1 MDALSICNNLY
12 LCMPGPY
19 KDQKRVSDA
28 PELSYIWLETKM
40 WVLETELRSSARASN
55 VLTTESLCWTL
66 CYDCS
71 LDT

>member
-28 PELSYIWLETKM
+28 LELSYIWLETKM
-40 WVLETELRSSARASN
+40 WVL
-55 VLTTESLCWTL
+55 
-66 CYDCS
+66 
-71 LDT
+71 